1 MLLARRTALSAA
13 RAATHRG
20 RAAQRPA
27 PPVPHRGLSTAQQT
41 TTERYP
47 VLWQAAALYCGGGLA
62 VSAYQLLN
70 ADCRDAIEKAQNDA
84 WGARRRLEGFD
95 EVLEWLEWS
104 EAGVGCDVAP
114 KLVRQGA
121 LAAAVDGLRS
131 DDLDVRCAAAA
142 TLAGLTRDDELARRC
157 CSTEDARAALVDALE
172 RCENKARTPR
182 LDMDLGNAQIADAE
196 AWADAR
202 AHEATLLLVAA
213 NLAPSWPAQSDD
225 RARLAK
231 VLVAVLDATRR
242 RSAGLDKAREQYL
255 DQADAQ
261 PRVAKLA
268 VALHDSALR
277 EALREVEAA
286 GALLAHALA
295 AATDAEERLLD
306 IVRANAPEA
315 VAHIKRIDWPR
326 RLPELLA
333 ALAWSEDAE
342 AALHANFA
350 AHLLRASE
358 DDLPEPDLGVA
369 SGLDARQADLL
380 HRCLDALAP
389 EPLLLASGWGVARR
403 WYRHATSPYA
413 FFPAA
418 HQRSLRPLPQAL
430 VRSAV
435 STALGAALLTA
446 LYGARGC
453 RYELRRGYLAESDA
467 HQVAFSAAL
476 VSFDLSV
483 VLATLRRAP
492 FAAFPF
498 VVWNVLS

>member
-1 MLLARRTALSAA
+1 MLLARRTALTAT
-13 RAATHRG
+13 RAAPHRC

-27 PPVPHRGLSTAQQT
+27 LRPVPHRGLSTAQQT
-41 TTERYP
+41 TAERYP

-70 ADCRDAIEKAQNDA
+70 ADCRDAIEKAHTDA

-131 DDLDVRCAAAA
+131 DDLDARCAAAA

-157 CSTEDARAALVDALE
+157 CATEDARAALVDALE

-182 LDMDLGNAQIADAE
+182 LDVDLGNAQIADAE

-213 NLAPSWPAQSDD
+213 NLAPAWPSGGDD
-225 RARLAK
+225 RAQLAK
-231 VLVAVLDATRR
+231 ALFAVLDATRR
-242 RSAGLDKAREQYL
+242 RSTGLDKAREQYL
-255 DQADAQ
+255 NDGDAQ

-277 EALREVEAA
+277 EALHEVEAA

-295 AATDAEERLLD
+295 AAGGGRG
-306 IVRANAPEA
+306 EA
-315 VAHIKRIDWPR
+315 

-350 AHLLRASE
+350 AHLLHASN

-389 EPLLLASGWGVARR
+389 EPLLLASGWGMARR

-418 HQRSLRPLPQAL
+418 HQRSLKPLPHAL
-430 VRSAV
+430 VRSAL
-435 STALGAALLTA
+435 STALGAALLTS

-453 RYELRRGYLAESDA
+453 RYELRRSYFAESDA
-467 HQVAFSAAL
+467 HQVAFSTAL
-476 VSFDLSV
+476 VSLDLSV

>member
-1 MLLARRTALSAA
+1 MLLARRTAVTAA
-13 RAATHRG
+13 RAG
-20 RAAQRPA
+20 R
-27 PPVPHRGLSTAQQT
+27 RGLSTAQQT
-41 TTERYP
+41 TAERYP

-70 ADCRDAIEKAQNDA
+70 ADCRDAIEKAKTDA

-157 CSTEDARAALVDALE
+157 CSTEDARAALVEALE

-182 LDMDLGNAQIADAE
+182 LDVDLGNAQIADAE

-213 NLAPSWPAQSDD
+213 NLAPAWPSGGDD

-231 VLVAVLDATRR
+231 VLFAVLDATRR
-242 RSAGLDKAREQYL
+242 RSTGLDKAREQYL
-255 DQADAQ
+255 NDGDAQ

-277 EALREVEAA
+277 EALLEVEAA

-295 AATDAEERLLD
+295 AAGGGRG
-306 IVRANAPEA
+306 EA
-315 VAHIKRIDWPR
+315 

-333 ALAWSEDAE
+333 ALAWSDDAE

-350 AHLLRASE
+350 AHLLGASD

-430 VRSAV
+430 VRSAL

>member
-1 MLLARRTALSAA
+1 MLLARRTAITAS
-13 RAATHRG
+13 RAG
-20 RAAQRPA
+20 RRT
-27 PPVPHRGLSTAQQT
+27 LSTAQQT

-70 ADCRDAIEKAQNDA
+70 ADCREAIERAQSDA

-172 RCENKARTPR
+172 RCEVKARTPR
-182 LDMDLGNAQIADAE
+182 LDVDLGNAQIADAE

-213 NLAPSWPAQSDD
+213 NLAPSWPVND
-225 RARLAK
+225 RAQLAK

-315 VAHIKRIDWPR
+315 VAHVKRLDWPR

-350 AHLLRASE
+350 AHLLNAS

-430 VRSAV
+430 VRSAL

>member
-1 MLLARRTALSAA
+1 MLAAGRPTMLLARRTALTAT
-13 RAATHRG
+13 RAG
-20 RAAQRPA
+20 RRT
-27 PPVPHRGLSTAQQT
+27 LSTAQQT

-70 ADCRDAIEKAQNDA
+70 ADCREAIEKAHTDA

-121 LAAAVDGLRS
+121 LAAAVDGLLS

-157 CSTEDARAALVDALE
+157 CSTDDARAALVEALE
-172 RCENKARTPR
+172 RCEVKARTPR
-182 LDMDLGNAQIADAE
+182 LDVDLGNAQIADAE

-213 NLAPSWPAQSDD
+213 NLAPSWPAND
-225 RARLAK
+225 RAQLAK

-306 IVRANAPEA
+306 IVRANAPDA
-315 VAHIKRIDWPR
+315 VAHVKRVDLAGGGR
-326 RLPELLA
+326 GEARLPELMA

-350 AHLLRASE
+350 AHLLHAS

-380 HRCLDALAP
+380 HRCLDALEP

-430 VRSAV
+430 VRSAL
-435 STALGAALLTA
+435 STALGAALLTS

-476 VSFDLSV
+476 VSLDLAV

>member
-1 MLLARRTALSAA
+1 MLLARRTAHIAT
-13 RAATHRG
+13 RAAPHRC

-27 PPVPHRGLSTAQQT
+27 LRPVPHRGLSTTQT
-41 TTERYP
+41 TAERYP

-70 ADCRDAIEKAQNDA
+70 ADCRDAIEKARTDA

-213 NLAPSWPAQSDD
+213 NLAPAWPSGGDD
-225 RARLAK
+225 RAQLAK
-231 VLVAVLDATRR
+231 VLFSILDATRR
-242 RSAGLDKAREQYL
+242 RSTGLDKAREQYL
-255 DQADAQ
+255 NDGDAQ

-277 EALREVEAA
+277 EALHEVEAA

-295 AATDAEERLLD
+295 AAGGGRG
-306 IVRANAPEA
+306 EA
-315 VAHIKRIDWPR
+315 

-333 ALAWSEDAE
+333 ALAWSDDAE

-358 DDLPEPDLGVA
+358 KDLPEPDLGVA

-430 VRSAV
+430 VRSAL

>member
-1 MLLARRTALSAA
+1 M
-13 RAATHRG
+13 
-20 RAAQRPA
+20 
-27 PPVPHRGLSTAQQT
+27 
-41 TTERYP
+41 
-47 VLWQAAALYCGGGLA
+47 
-62 VSAYQLLN
+62 
-70 ADCRDAIEKAQNDA
+70 
-84 WGARRRLEGFD
+84 
-95 EVLEWLEWS
+95 LEWLEWS

-172 RCENKARTPR
+172 RCEVKARTPR
-182 LDMDLGNAQIADAE
+182 LDVDLGNAQIADAE

-213 NLAPSWPAQSDD
+213 NLAPSWPAND

-286 GALLAHALA
+286 GALLAHAA

-315 VAHIKRIDWPR
+315 VAHVKRHDWPR

-350 AHLLRASE
+350 AHLLNVVGRSPGAGPRRRVGPRRAPGRFI
-358 DDLPEPDLGVA
+358 D
-369 SGLDARQADLL
+369 
-380 HRCLDALAP
+380 RCLDALAP
-389 EPLLLASGWGVARR
+389 EPLLLASGWGVAR

-413 FFPAA
+413 FFRGAPAVA
-418 HQRSLRPLPQAL
+418 AAVAAGPRPKRL
-430 VRSAV
+430 

-453 RYELRRGYLAESDA
+453 RYEPGGATSPSPTRTRSPSARRSCRLTYLSCWRRCGARRSLSLQLERVQSNVCDLHLCLSCPPASGAFARRLMSD
-467 HQVAFSAAL
+467 
-476 VSFDLSV
+476 
-483 VLATLRRAP
+483 P
-492 FAAFPF
+492 K
-498 VVWNVLS
+498 

>member
-1 MLLARRTALSAA
+1 MLGRRAGLTAA
-13 RAATHRG
+13 RAG
-20 RAAQRPA
+20 RTGLTA
-27 PPVPHRGLSTAQQT
+27 PRAGRTAHTRRSLSTAQQT
-41 TTERYP
+41 TAERYP

-70 ADCRDAIEKAQNDA
+70 ADCRDAIEKAQTDA

-182 LDMDLGNAQIADAE
+182 LDMELGNAQIADAE

-213 NLAPSWPAQSDD
+213 NLAPAWPSGGDD

-231 VLVAVLDATRR
+231 VLFSILDATRR
-242 RSAGLDKAREQYL
+242 RSTGLDKAREQYL
-255 DQADAQ
+255 NDGDAQ

-277 EALREVEAA
+277 EALLEVEAA

-295 AATDAEERLLD
+295 AAGGGRG
-306 IVRANAPEA
+306 EA
-315 VAHIKRIDWPR
+315 

-350 AHLLRASE
+350 AHLLHASN

-389 EPLLLASGWGVARR
+389 EPLLLASGWGMARR

-418 HQRSLRPLPQAL
+418 HQRSLKPLPHAL
-430 VRSAV
+430 VRSAL
-435 STALGAALLTA
+435 STALGAALLTS

-453 RYELRRGYLAESDA
+453 RYELRRSYFAESDA
-467 HQVAFSAAL
+467 HQVAFSTAL

>member
-1 MLLARRTALSAA
+1 MLLARAGRRTALTAA
-13 RAATHRG
+13 RHTR
-20 RAAQRPA
+20 RS
-27 PPVPHRGLSTAQQT
+27 LSTAQQT

-70 ADCRDAIEKAQNDA
+70 ADCREAIEKARTDA

-157 CSTEDARAALVDALE
+157 CSTEDARAALVEALE

-213 NLAPSWPAQSDD
+213 NLAPSWPAGTHD

-231 VLVAVLDATRR
+231 VLFAVLDATRR
-242 RSAGLDKAREQYL
+242 RSTGLDKAREQYL
-255 DQADAQ
+255 NDGDAQ

-277 EALREVEAA
+277 EALHEVEAA

-295 AATDAEERLLD
+295 AAGGGRG
-306 IVRANAPEA
+306 EA
-315 VAHIKRIDWPR
+315 
-326 RLPELLA
+326 RLPGLLA

-350 AHLLRASE
+350 AHLLNASS

-389 EPLLLASGWGVARR
+389 EPLLLASGWGMARR

-418 HQRSLRPLPQAL
+418 HQRSLRPLPHAL
-430 VRSAV
+430 VRSAL
-435 STALGAALLTA
+435 STALGAALLTS

-453 RYELRRGYLAESDA
+453 RYELRRSYFAESDA
-467 HQVAFSAAL
+467 HQVAFSTAL

>member
-1 MLLARRTALSAA
+1 MNSSFSLAIVT
-13 RAATHRG
+13 
-20 RAAQRPA
+20 
-27 PPVPHRGLSTAQQT
+27 ST
-41 TTERYP
+41 P
-47 VLWQAAALYCGGGLA
+47 
-62 VSAYQLLN
+62 
-70 ADCRDAIEKAQNDA
+70 
-84 WGARRRLEGFD
+84 
-95 EVLEWLEWS
+95 
-104 EAGVGCDVAP
+104 
-114 KLVRQGA
+114 
-121 LAAAVDGLRS
+121 
-131 DDLDVRCAAAA
+131 
-142 TLAGLTRDDELARRC
+142 
-157 CSTEDARAALVDALE
+157 
-172 RCENKARTPR
+172 
-182 LDMDLGNAQIADAE
+182 
-196 AWADAR
+196 R

-213 NLAPSWPAQSDD
+213 NLAPSWPAND
-225 RARLAK
+225 RAQLAK

-286 GALLAHALA
+286 GALLAHTLA

-315 VAHIKRIDWPR
+315 VAHVKRLDWPR

-350 AHLLRASE
+350 AHLLHAS

-430 VRSAV
+430 VRSAL

>member
-1 MLLARRTALSAA
+1 MMETPS
-13 RAATHRG
+13 RASRSW
-20 RAAQRPA
+20 PS
-27 PPVPHRGLSTAQQT
+27 PSTT
-41 TTERYP
+41 R
-47 VLWQAAALYCGGGLA
+47 
-62 VSAYQLLN
+62 
-70 ADCRDAIEKAQNDA
+70 
-84 WGARRRLEGFD
+84 
-95 EVLEWLEWS
+95 
-104 EAGVGCDVAP
+104 
-114 KLVRQGA
+114 
-121 LAAAVDGLRS
+121 
-131 DDLDVRCAAAA
+131 RCA
-142 TLAGLTRDDELARRC
+142 RPCARSR
-157 CSTEDARAALVDALE
+157 
-172 RCENKARTPR
+172 P
-182 LDMDLGNAQIADAE
+182 
-196 AWADAR
+196 
-202 AHEATLLLVAA
+202 
-213 NLAPSWPAQSDD
+213 
-225 RARLAK
+225 RAR
-231 VLVAVLDATRR
+231 
-242 RSAGLDKAREQYL
+242 S
-255 DQADAQ
+255 
-261 PRVAKLA
+261 
-268 VALHDSALR
+268 S
-277 EALREVEAA
+277 
-286 GALLAHALA
+286 AHALA
-295 AATDAEERLLD
+295 AAGGGRG
-306 IVRANAPEA
+306 EA
-315 VAHIKRIDWPR
+315 

-350 AHLLRASE
+350 AHLLHAS

-430 VRSAV
+430 VRSAL

>member
-1 MLLARRTALSAA
+1 MLLARRTALTAA
-13 RAATHRG
+13 RHTR
-20 RAAQRPA
+20 RS
-27 PPVPHRGLSTAQQT
+27 LSTAQQT

-70 ADCRDAIEKAQNDA
+70 ADCRDAIEKANNDA

-213 NLAPSWPAQSDD
+213 NLAPAWPSGGDD
-225 RARLAK
+225 RAQLAK
-231 VLVAVLDATRR
+231 VLFSILDATRR
-242 RSAGLDKAREQYL
+242 RSTGLDKAREQYL
-255 DQADAQ
+255 NDGDAQ

-277 EALREVEAA
+277 EALHEVEAA

-295 AATDAEERLLD
+295 AAGGGRG
-306 IVRANAPEA
+306 EA
-315 VAHIKRIDWPR
+315 Q
-326 RLPELLA
+326 LPELLA

-350 AHLLRASE
+350 AHLLHAS

-430 VRSAV
+430 VRSAL

>member
-1 MLLARRTALSAA
+1 MLLARRTALTAA
-13 RAATHRG
+13 RAAPHRC

-27 PPVPHRGLSTAQQT
+27 LRPAPHRGLSTAQQT

-70 ADCRDAIEKAQNDA
+70 ADCRDAVEKAQTDA

-157 CSTEDARAALVDALE
+157 CDTEDPRAALVDALE
-172 RCENKARTPR
+172 RCEGKARTPR
-182 LDMDLGNAQIADAE
+182 LDVDLGNAQIADAE

-213 NLAPSWPAQSDD
+213 NLAPAWPSGGDD

-231 VLVAVLDATRR
+231 ALFAVLDATRR
-242 RSAGLDKAREQYL
+242 RSTGLDKAREQYL
-255 DQADAQ
+255 NDGDAQ

-277 EALREVEAA
+277 EALHEVEAA

-295 AATDAEERLLD
+295 AAGGGRG
-306 IVRANAPEA
+306 EA
-315 VAHIKRIDWPR
+315 

-350 AHLLRASE
+350 AHLLHAS
-358 DDLPEPDLGVA
+358 DDLPEPDLG
-369 SGLDARQADLL
+369 
-380 HRCLDALAP
+380 
-389 EPLLLASGWGVARR
+389 ARR
-403 WYRHATSPYA
+403 GPTRARPIYYI
-413 FFPAA
+413 AA
-418 HQRSLRPLPQAL
+418 STRSRRSLCCWRRAGASREGGTATRRRPTPSSPRRTSGRCGRCRRPSSGAL
-430 VRSAV
+430 YQRRSA
-435 STALGAALLTA
+435 
-446 LYGARGC
+446 
-453 RYELRRGYLAESDA
+453 RRC
-467 HQVAFSAAL
+467 
-476 VSFDLSV
+476 
-483 VLATLRRAP
+483 
-492 FAAFPF
+492 
-498 VVWNVLS
+498 

>member
-1 MLLARRTALSAA
+1 MLLARRTALTAA
-13 RAATHRG
+13 RAAPHRC

-27 PPVPHRGLSTAQQT
+27 LRAPHRGLSTAQQT
-41 TTERYP
+41 TAERYP

-70 ADCRDAIEKAQNDA
+70 ADCRDAIEKARTDA

-157 CSTEDARAALVDALE
+157 CSTEDARAALVEALE

-182 LDMDLGNAQIADAE
+182 LDVDLGNAQIADAE

-213 NLAPSWPAQSDD
+213 NLAPAWPAGGDD
-225 RARLAK
+225 RAQLAK
-231 VLVAVLDATRR
+231 VLFSILDATRR
-242 RSAGLDKAREQYL
+242 RSTGLDKAREQYL
-255 DQADAQ
+255 NDGDAQ

-277 EALREVEAA
+277 EALHEVEAA

-295 AATDAEERLLD
+295 AAGGGRG
-306 IVRANAPEA
+306 EA
-315 VAHIKRIDWPR
+315 Q
-326 RLPELLA
+326 LPELLA

-350 AHLLRASE
+350 AHLLHASN

-389 EPLLLASGWGVARR
+389 EPLLLASGWGMARR

-418 HQRSLRPLPQAL
+418 HQRSLKPLPHAL
-430 VRSAV
+430 VRSAL
-435 STALGAALLTA
+435 STALGAALLTS

-453 RYELRRGYLAESDA
+453 RYELRRSYFAESDA
-467 HQVAFSAAL
+467 HQVAFSTAL
-476 VSFDLSV
+476 VSLDLSV

>member
-1 MLLARRTALSAA
+1 MGGGASAPRQPLESLSADNL
-13 RAATHRG
+13 REL
-20 RAAQRPA
+20 
-27 PPVPHRGLSTAQQT
+27 VEGLGPKYADI
-41 TTERYP
+41 
-47 VLWQAAALYCGGGLA
+47 AK
-62 VSAYQLLN
+62 QLQEN
-70 ADCRDAIEKAQNDA
+70 GYD
-84 WGARRRLEGFD
+84 G
-95 EVLEWLEWS
+95 EVL
-104 EAGVGCDVAP
+104 
-114 KLVRQGA
+114 
-121 LAAAVDGLRS
+121 
-131 DDLDVRCAAAA
+131 
-142 TLAGLTRDDELARRC
+142 
-157 CSTEDARAALVDALE
+157 
-172 RCENKARTPR
+172 
-182 LDMDLGNAQIADAE
+182 AE
-196 AWADAR
+196 A
-202 AHEATLLLVAA
+202 
-213 NLAPSWPAQSDD
+213 
-225 RARLAK
+225 
-231 VLVAVLDATRR
+231 
-242 RSAGLDKAREQYL
+242 
-255 DQADAQ
+255 
-261 PRVAKLA
+261 
-268 VALHDSALR
+268 
-277 EALREVEAA
+277 
-286 GALLAHALA
+286 
-295 AATDAEERLLD
+295 
-306 IVRANAPEA
+306 
-315 VAHIKRIDWPR
+315 

-430 VRSAV
+430 VRSAL